1 MVVIGHN
8 ASDVSF
14 IYDLQDFVEFLEKHD
29 ISKEDLVGFIVE
41 GLNKEVPWLADGIF
55 GHDGFCVRGRA
66 DGIWGDDWY
75 EYLREVRELA
85 DEVDVTAPAVV
96 PGPVHE
102 LRVALPV
109 VQVKG
114 VCDAGLAQIVH
125 GRPYEIADDVGVFLH
140 QVPVL

>member
-8 ASDVSF
+8 ASDVNF
-14 IYDLQDFVEFLEKHD
+14 IYDLQDFVEFLEQHD

-85 DEVDVTAPAVV
+85 DEVDVEVKNLHSNSRKNNTKADIARRLSNVV
-96 PGPVHE
+96 AN
-102 LRVALPV
+102 LRNLT
-109 VQVKG
+109 
-114 VCDAGLAQIVH
+114 
-125 GRPYEIADDVGVFLH
+125 
-140 QVPVL
+140 